1 VRALVFDGEKASVRD
16 DVEVRPPGPTD
27 VRVRIVSAGLCHS
40 DVSVLDGTIQ
50 WPSPSVMGHEGAG
63 IVDAVGEAVTH
74 VKPGDHVVVHTMAY
88 CGACKWCITGH
99 PAWCRKS
106 IANASQPFTVGG
118 VPAWNFAAASFFSEY
133 TVVRGV
139 QCVKIPDEIPLGVA
153 CLIGCGVLTG
163 IGSVWNRTNLGL
175 GHKAA
180 VFGVGGVGLNVIQA
194 ARAKGAS
201 RIVAIDT
208 LPEKEQA
215 ARDFGAT
222 DFILAGPGVDT
233 VAKVREMFPTE
244 IDNVVGSFGEG
255 GVDYAFECV
264 GHPALVQ
271 QAFDIL
277 DWGGTLVAVGVP
289 SSTAMAEL
297 KITAFTQV
305 ERTVTG
311 SRAGSHRPHYDIP
324 LIVDAYQRG
333 VIKLDELVSATYP
346 LEDWESCVHDLH
358 EGKLLRGVLNVTEA

>member
-1 VRALVFDGEKASVRD
+1 
-16 DVEVRPPGPTD
+16 VEVKAPGPTE
-27 VRVRIVSAGLCHS
+27 VRVRIASAGLCHS
-40 DVSVLDGTIQ
+40 DVSLLDGTIP
-50 WPSPSVMGHEGAG
+50 WPAPSVMGHEGAG
-63 IVDAVGEAVTH
+63 VVDAVGEAVTH

-139 QCVKIPDEIPLGVA
+139 QCVKIPDEI
-153 CLIGCGVLTG
+153 
-163 IGSVWNRTNLGL
+163 GSVWNRTNLGI
-175 GHKAA
+175 GHTCA
-180 VFGVGGVGLNVIQA
+180 VFGVGGVGLNVIQG
-194 ARAKGAS
+194 ARAKGAR

-215 ARDFGAT
+215 ARNFGAT

-255 GVDYAFECV
+255 GVDFAFECV

-271 QAFDIL
+271 QAFNIL
-277 DWGGTLVAVGVP
+277 DWGGTLVTVGVP
-289 SSTAMAEL
+289 APTAMAEL

-346 LEDWESCVHDLH
+346 LEDWETCVHDLH
-358 EGKLLRGVLNVTEA
+358 EGKLLRGVLTVTEV